1 MQQEKD
7 LSLIFWIALSALF
20 GLSTSSIIAIKK
32 DSTVGQ
38 TLLAAALGC
47 ILAASSPFV
56 FMALGLHLAWAVP
69 AGAIIGLVIFGIF
82 AWADV
87 AERKMP
93 NINVWDVWRG
103 LPFPGRPSTPQ
114 APTIVPPT
122 DNGQKQGE

>member
-1 MQQEKD
+1 MQQDKD
-7 LSLIFWIALSALF
+7 LGLIFWIALSALF

-47 ILAASSPFV
+47 VLAAASPFI
-56 FMALGLHLAWAVP
+56 FMAMGLHLAWAVP
-69 AGAIIGLVIFGIF
+69 SGAIIGLVVFGIF

-93 NINVWDVWRG
+93 DINVWDVWRG
-103 LPFPGRPSTPQ
+103 LPIPGRPTSP
-114 APTIVPPT
+114 PPGSIPPT
-122 DNGQKQGE
+122 DNGQKQGA